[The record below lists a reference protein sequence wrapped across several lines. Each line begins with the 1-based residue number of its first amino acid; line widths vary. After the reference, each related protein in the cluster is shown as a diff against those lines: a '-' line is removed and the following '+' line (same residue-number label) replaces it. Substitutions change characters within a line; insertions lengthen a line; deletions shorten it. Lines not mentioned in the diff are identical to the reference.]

1 MPRTKL
7 RFRSLALTSVT
18 LSLMFVMVG
27 CSSIAT
33 LVKAVARTFL
43 RFLML

>member
-1 MPRTKL
+1 MRRINPKYL
-7 RFRSLALTSVT
+7 SLALMSVT

-27 CSSIAT
+27 WSSIAT
-33 LVKAVARTFL
+33 LAKVVVRTFL

>member
-1 MPRTKL
+1 MLRTKL
-7 RFRSLALTSVT
+7 RFLSLALTSVT

-27 CSSIAT
+27 CRSIAT
-33 LVKAVARTFL
+33 LVKVVVRTFL